1 MQAMAP
7 WTAFTFTPK
16 FRFTSKSIKKHW
28 NRLHSG
34 DKEPLP
40 QDETLL
46 SAWAMFHRGEF
57 EQAAKTGLSAGL
69 AGYTVANKATCIY
82 ASYLEPREKTKQ
94 DLFMLVN
101 ERACEQIAAQPTNA
115 NAYYLQA
122 YALGRYSQGIS
133 VAKALAKGLGGKVK
147 SALETTIRLEPQH
160 AEAHIALGTFH
171 AEVIDKVGA
180 LIGNMTYGAKKEIS
194 YKLLEQGRKLYLDSP
209 ALLLEYAHGVALLD
223 SDESSEKITRLY
235 EKIIA
240 IKAADATERL
250 SVELARIELSE

>member
-1 MQAMAP
+1 MAP
-7 WTAFTFTPK
+7 WTAFAFTPK

-28 NRLHSG
+28 KRLHIG
-34 DKEPLP
+34 DREPVP

-57 EQAAKTGLSAGL
+57 EQATKLGLSAGV

-82 ASYLEPREKTKQ
+82 ANFLEPREKTKL
-94 DLFMLVN
+94 DLFMQVS
-101 ERACEQIAAQPTNA
+101 ERASEQIAAQPTNA
-115 NAYYLQA
+115 NAHYLQA

-147 SALETTIRLEPQH
+147 SALETAIRLEPLH

-180 LIGNMTYGAKKEIS
+180 LIGNMTYGAKKDTGL
-194 YKLLEQGRKLYLDSP
+194 KLLEYGISLYPQSP
-209 ALLLEYAHGVALLD
+209 SVLLEYAHGLILLD
-223 SDESSEKITRLY
+223 ADNNAEKVNQLY
-235 EKIIA
+235 EQAIA
-240 IKAADATERL
+240 LKAADAAERM
-250 SVELARIELSE
+250 SVELARVELAE